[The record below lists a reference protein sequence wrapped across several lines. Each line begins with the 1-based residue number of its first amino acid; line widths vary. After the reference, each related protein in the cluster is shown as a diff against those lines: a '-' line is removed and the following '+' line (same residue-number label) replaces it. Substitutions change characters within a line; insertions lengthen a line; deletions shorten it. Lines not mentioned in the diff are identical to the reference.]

1 MTNDFPPPPGPE
13 QPLWRHMHYA
23 ACTASGFPR
32 ASAAIAAELFE
43 VAERIVPMERD
54 VISDSAPDCPIWA
67 RWDERR
73 RIRELLAAEANTAWL
88 HSEPPAT
95 ANGLINED

>member
-1 MTNDFPPPPGPE
+1 MTSDFPPPPGPE

-23 ACTASGFPR
+23 ACTCTGWPR

-43 VAERIVPMERD
+43 VAERVVPLEPK
-54 VISDSAPDCPIWA
+54 VVSDSAPDCPIWA

-73 RIRELLAAEANTAWL
+73 RIRELLAAEAAEAWL
-88 HSEPPAT
+88 HAEDTSTPPPREP
-95 ANGLINED
+95 

>member
-1 MTNDFPPPPGPE
+1 
-13 QPLWRHMHYA
+13 MHYA
-23 ACTASGFPR
+23 ACASPGYPR

-43 VAERIVPMERD
+43 VAERIVPLEPK

-73 RIRELLAAEANTAWL
+73 RIREQLAAEARIADL
-88 HSEPPAT
+88 HA
-95 ANGLINED
+95 

>member
-1 MTNDFPPPPGPE
+1 MTTPPNFPPPPTAD

-23 ACTASGFPR
+23 ACTAPGYPS
-32 ASAAIAAELFE
+32 ASACIAAELLA
-43 VAERIVPMERD
+43 VAERIVPLERE

-73 RIRELLAAEANTAWL
+73 RIREQLATEARIADL
-88 HSEPPAT
+88 HPRKPDA
-95 ANGLINED
+95 